1 MANST
6 VRFAVCHFPRLTA
19 ATICAP
25 STRPRITIYRSGT
38 GRRATAAPKWRK
50 RRYAA
55 QTCSNSTRIRND
67 AIKKFLRICIPILW
81 YRVCDHGSRIFW
93 PEAGHLT
100 VNDYRLQ
107 CSVDMVVCAEWH
119 PLERNQIVSCG
130 KGHVSFWSL
139 DNGGMLY
146 KRMGVFESRD
156 KPRYVTCVAF
166 NQNGDVL
173 TGDSNGNIIVWARGS
188 FLRQ

>member
-1 MANST
+1 M
-6 VRFAVCHFPRLTA
+6 
-19 ATICAP
+19 
-25 STRPRITIYRSGT
+25 
-38 GRRATAAPKWRK
+38 
-50 RRYAA
+50 
-55 QTCSNSTRIRND
+55 
-67 AIKKFLRICIPILW
+67 
-81 YRVCDHGSRIFW
+81 
-93 PEAGHLT
+93 
-100 VNDYRLQ
+100 
-107 CSVDMVVCAEWH
+107 VCAEWH

-146 KRMGVFESRD
+146 KRMGIFENRD

-188 FLRQ
+188 LLSNYNTS